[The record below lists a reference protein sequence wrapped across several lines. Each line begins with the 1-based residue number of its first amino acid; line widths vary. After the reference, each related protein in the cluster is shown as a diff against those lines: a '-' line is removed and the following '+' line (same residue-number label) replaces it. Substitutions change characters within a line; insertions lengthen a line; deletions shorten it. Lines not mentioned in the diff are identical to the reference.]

1 MSLGIGLLN
10 LQSHTY
16 DIKQPSDMDGLWK
29 SLRVAATPWSCNAH
43 ILSLP
48 LHFCHVRV
56 LSAIIYSFLKS
67 NGKPADS
74 PSQVA
79 SKCGAHRSE
88 VRGCWEWGK
97 GSSPVSRMLL
107 PLVCAESS
115 GVSSQHIRGFE
126 AIQESMQWTHSLQ
139 QANSA
144 GASNAFTIQ

>member
-1 MSLGIGLLN
+1 MRILAYFTILLEASFDNTFKIFSTFYLWLTLNISTSEDLTSWTICRIQTPVTSLTTAKHNKTIY
-10 LQSHTY
+10 TY
-16 DIKQPSDMDGLWK
+16 I
-29 SLRVAATPWSCNAH
+29 SLDKDKREMH
-43 ILSLP
+43 
-48 LHFCHVRV
+48 
-56 LSAIIYSFLKS
+56 
-67 NGKPADS
+67 GKPADS

-126 AIQESMQWTHSLQ
+126 AIQESMQ
-139 QANSA
+139 
-144 GASNAFTIQ
+144 